1 MEALMSN
8 SSPAI
13 PSAHPARPRAT
24 AAACSATRRPLRRAA
39 LAAALLAGAAVA
51 PSVQAQAEPFI
62 GQLMLVPYNFCPYR
76 WAEASGQLLSIVQ
89 NTALFSLIGT
99 YYGGNGQ
106 TTFAL
111 PDLRGRVPVH
121 VGQGPGLSSIAL
133 GEAGGTESVTLLSS
147 NLPAHSHALNATAQ
161 PATHAAPAT
170 DRALAATQNAGTYTA
185 GPPNTSLVPG
195 SVGLTGNNV
204 PFSVRNPYL
213 GMRWC
218 IALQGIYPSRN

>member
-62 GQLMLVPYNFCPYR
+62 GQLMLVPYTFCPYR
-76 WAEASGQLLSIVQ
+76 WAEARGQLFSIAQ
-89 NTALFSLIGT
+89 NSALFSLIGT
-99 YYGGNGQ
+99 YYGGDGL

-111 PDLRGRVPVH
+111 PDLRGRVHDAVPEPV
-121 VGQGPGLSSIAL
+121 
-133 GEAGGTESVTLLSS
+133 
-147 NLPAHSHALNATAQ
+147 
-161 PATHAAPAT
+161 
-170 DRALAATQNAGTYTA
+170 
-185 GPPNTSLVPG
+185 LVR
-195 SVGLTGNNV
+195 L
-204 PFSVRNPYL
+204 RL
-213 GMRWC
+213 R
-218 IALQGIYPSRN
+218 